1 MSDPLALWGG
11 LRLADGR
18 MLGEAA
24 EPFQKDDAAAILA
37 DDGPRLHYLT
47 RPRGG
52 SKTTD
57 LAAAAIAALLEQ
69 LPAGGRAYAFA
80 VDADQAGLLL
90 DAVAGFAARTDGLAG
105 ALTVENYKATVN
117 HSGAALRI
125 MSADGASA
133 FGALRSAAPAREAG
147 TAYPASV
154 AARERPDDIA
164 GCRSTRVSIPN
175 RSFDHPRRIGQARRR
190 PARLRG
196 E

>member
-1 MSDPLALWGG
+1 VSDPLALWGG

-80 VDADQAGLLL
+80 VDADHAGLCS
-90 DAVAGFAARTDGLAG
+90 TPS
-105 ALTVENYKATVN
+105 
-117 HSGAALRI
+117 SGSQREPT
-125 MSADGASA
+125 AS
-133 FGALRSAAPAREAG
+133 PAR
-147 TAYPASV
+147 
-154 AARERPDDIA
+154 
-164 GCRSTRVSIPN
+164 
-175 RSFDHPRRIGQARRR
+175 
-190 PARLRG
+190 
-196 E
+196 